1 MTRRGNKKEAKNSEL
16 TLRRNARERE
26 RVKNINDAFEGLRDR
41 LPLNRQS
48 KKPSKHETLMGRV
61 FIFVRETFKK
71 FAQKFLDSL
80 FKFEFQ
86 IFEELSSIVYGLQGE
101 RYKVQGEGVY
111 IVQDGGVYQV
121 QGPENFSEKGRL

>member
-61 FIFVRETFKK
+61 FIFFRETFN
-71 FAQKFLDSL
+71 FISIFVLVQNFLGSP
-80 FKFEFQ
+80 FEFEFQ
-86 IFEELSSIVYGLQGE
+86 IFEELSSIVYGLH
-101 RYKVQGEGVY
+101 Y
-111 IVQDGGVYQV
+111 
-121 QGPENFSEKGRL
+121 

>member
-86 IFEELSSIVYGLQGE
+86 IFEELSSIVYGLQG
-101 RYKVQGEGVY
+101 GA
-111 IVQDGGVYQV
+111 
-121 QGPENFSEKGRL
+121 L

>member
-61 FIFVRETFKK
+61 FIFVRETFN
-71 FAQKFLDSL
+71 
-80 FKFEFQ
+80 FKDFCVRTK
-86 IFEELSSIVYGLQGE
+86 I
-101 RYKVQGEGVY
+101 
-111 IVQDGGVYQV
+111 
-121 QGPENFSEKGRL
+121 P